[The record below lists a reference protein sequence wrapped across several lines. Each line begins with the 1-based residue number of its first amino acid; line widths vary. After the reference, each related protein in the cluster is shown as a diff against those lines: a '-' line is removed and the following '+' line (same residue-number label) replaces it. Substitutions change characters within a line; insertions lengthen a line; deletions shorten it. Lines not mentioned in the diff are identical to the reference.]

1 VGKEFDQKKKIIMK
15 KLYKYILLCL
25 LLIPSIGF
33 GQITTEPEFPNVN
46 SEITITFNSSKE
58 SRLGTFSGDL
68 YAHTG
73 VFIEGSTSWQHVI
86 GTWGDNSAQPQLTN
100 KGNGIY
106 ELVITPNIT
115 DYYSVANGEI
125 VTDITLVFR
134 STDSNSQTND
144 LTIKVFNDGLNV
156 SIASPAD
163 DTMVI
168 KNQSFQVVVKATA
181 NDNLTL
187 FLDGVQQETTTTNE
201 ISTSIQT
208 AVSGT
213 HELVAV
219 ATAGSEEARD
229 TIHFFVRE
237 DVVTEQMPTGIIPG
251 INYINDNTVTL
262 ALYAPNKEY
271 IYVIGDFTDWK
282 LNNAYQM
289 KKDGNHFWLTI
300 NSLTA
305 TKEYIYQYLID
316 GDIKI
321 ADPYAD
327 KLSDPW
333 NDKYIPETTY
343 PNLIEYPEG
352 ETTEIASV
360 FQTGQTNFT
369 WTDTGFTIPQKEDLV
384 VYELLIRDFTAA
396 GDIKTV
402 TDTLDYLERLGVNAI
417 ELMPFNEFEGN
428 DSWGYNPSFY
438 FAPDKAYGTKEDYK
452 AFINEC
458 HKRGI
463 AVLMDMVLN
472 HSFGQSPFLRMY
484 FDGTKPTADS
494 PWYNVDNNFENTAA
508 HWGYDF
514 NHTKQATKDLV
525 DRINTYWMNEY
536 HIDGFRFDF
545 TKGFSNTPHS
555 NSSDPW
561 GSQYDQPR
569 IDLLKRMATEIWNI
583 KSDAVVI
590 FEHLS
595 ENPEEKELAAHGIL
609 MWGNANHDY
618 SAATEGESSDFSR
631 TSWKNRGWDGP
642 KVLSY
647 MESHDEERMMYRNLT
662 EGNSLD
668 GYNVRSL
675 NTALSRIETAAAF
688 FLTIPGPKMIWQFGE
703 LGYDISINENG
714 RTGKKPIKWEYQDDP
729 NRKRVYQVFAALA
742 KIKKEEA
749 AFKSDDFTLNTN
761 QALKRIEINHAD
773 MDVRIIGNFDVKIGS
788 ISPKFSKTGTWY
800 DYISGKEISV
810 TDLDASIELAP
821 GEYHIYTT
829 KQLSTPNVISA
840 PVASDALIA
849 GTAKENETLTASY
862 SYSDA
867 NGDAEGA
874 SVYRWYRADDVNGL
888 NEIGINGATNTSY
901 TLGADDRHKF
911 IRFSVTPVAQ
921 TGELLSGKT
930 IYSDYSDAIISNV
943 NAPVASNLALSGEF
957 IQDAVLKASYI
968 YSDVEGDIEDSS
980 IIEWYRSDAVSG
992 TNETAILGANSLEYT
1007 ISRDDVGRYIRF
1019 SVTPVATSGELLTGN
1034 KVYSSYS
1041 QAIDYSTGIEDVV
1054 DEELIVYPNP
1064 VIDLLHLD
1072 NLKQVKR
1079 INLYS
1084 LTGKIILYKNNPDSN
1099 EIINLSHL
1107 SQGIYLIVFHL
1118 EDGSKL
1124 TKKVVKL

>member
-1 VGKEFDQKKKIIMK
+1 MK
-15 KLYKYILLCL
+15 KLYKYILLLL

-33 GQITTEPEFPNVN
+33 GQITTVPEFPNVN
-46 SEITITFNSSKE
+46 SEITITFDSSKE

-73 VFIEGSTSWQHVI
+73 VIIEGNTEWQHVI
-86 GTWGDNSAQPQLTN
+86 GDWGNNSSQPQLTN

-115 DYYSVANGEI
+115 DYYSVANGEV

-134 STDSNSQTND
+134 SGDGSSQTND
-144 LTIKVFNDGLNV
+144 LTIKIFQEGLNV
-156 SIASPAD
+156 SFASPAD
-163 DTMVI
+163 DTMVT
-168 KNQSFQVVVKATA
+168 KNQSFQVEVKATA

-187 FLDGVQQETTTTNE
+187 FLDGVQQETTTTSE

-213 HELVAV
+213 HELVAL
-219 ATAGSEEARD
+219 ATAGSEEARE

-237 DVVTEQMPTGIIPG
+237 DVVTEQMPAGIVPG
-251 INYINDNTVTL
+251 INYIDDNTVTL

-271 IYVIGDFTDWK
+271 IYAIGDFSNWEIDNT
-282 LNNAYQM
+282 YQM
-289 KKDGNHFWLTI
+289 KKDADHFWITI
-300 NSLTA
+300 DNLTA
-305 TKEYIYQYLID
+305 GKEYIYQYIID
-316 GDIKI
+316 GNIKI

-327 KLSDPW
+327 KLLDPW
-333 NDKYIPETTY
+333 NDKYISNETY
-343 PNLIEYPEG
+343 PNLLAYPADK
-352 ETTEIASV
+352 TTEIASV
-360 FQTGQTNFT
+360 FQTAQTSYN
-369 WTDTGFTIPQKEDLV
+369 WTDSGFVVPDEQDLV
-384 VYELLIRDFTAA
+384 VYELHIRDFVAT
-396 GDIKTV
+396 GNIKTV
-402 TDTLDYLERLGVNAI
+402 KDTLDYLERLGVNAI

-452 AFINEC
+452 AFVNEC

-494 PWYNVDNNFENTAA
+494 PWYNVDNNFENPAA

-514 NHTKQATKDLV
+514 NHTSQATKDLV

-561 GSQYDQPR
+561 GSKYDQQR
-569 IDLLKRMATEIWNI
+569 IDLLKRMATEIWNV

-595 ENPEEKELAAHGIL
+595 ENSEEKELAAHGIL

-618 SAATEGESSDFSR
+618 RAATEGESSDFNW
-631 TSWKNRGWDGP
+631 TSWKNRKWDGP

-647 MESHDEERMMYRNLT
+647 MESHDEERMMYHNLT

-703 LGYDISINENG
+703 LGYDISIDENG
-714 RTGKKPIKWEYQDDP
+714 RTGKKPIRWEYQDNP

-749 AFKSDDFTLNTN
+749 AFKSDNFTLTTN
-761 QALKRIEINHAD
+761 QLLKRIEINHAD
-773 MDVRIIGNFDVKIGS
+773 MDVRIIGNFDVKKGS

-800 DYISGKEISV
+800 DYISGKEINV
-810 TDLDASIELAP
+810 TDIDANIELAP
-821 GEYHIYTT
+821 GAYHIYTT
-829 KQLSTPNVISA
+829 KQLTTPHVISA
-840 PVASDALIA
+840 PVATDALIA
-849 GTAKENETLTASY
+849 GTAKENETLSASY
-862 SYSDA
+862 SYSDV
-867 NGDAEGA
+867 NGDVEGA
-874 SVYRWYRADDVNGL
+874 SVYRWYRADDLNGL
-888 NEIGINGATNTSY
+888 NEIGINGASNTSY

-921 TGELLSGKT
+921 TGELLKGKT
-930 IYSDYSDAIISNV
+930 IYSDYSDAIISLV
-943 NAPVASNLALSGEF
+943 NAPVASNLTLSNEF
-957 IQDAVLKASYI
+957 ILGDILKASYI
-968 YSDVEGDIEDSS
+968 YSDVEGDIEGSS
-980 IIEWYRSDAVSG
+980 IIEWYRSNDQSG
-992 TNETAILGANSLEYT
+992 TNETAILGANSKEYT
-1007 ISRDDVGRYIRF
+1007 ISREDVGRYLRF
-1019 SVTPVATSGELLTGN
+1019 AVTPVATSGELLTGN
-1034 KVYSSYS
+1034 KVYSDYS
-1041 QAIDYSTGIEDVV
+1041 QAIDYATGIEDVL
-1054 DEELIVYPNP
+1054 DEELRIYPNP
-1064 VIDLLHLD
+1064 VVDLVHLD
-1072 NLKQVKR
+1072 NLKQVDR
-1079 INLYS
+1079 ISIHS
-1084 LTGKIILYKNNPDSN
+1084 LDGKTILYKKNPDSN
-1099 EIINLSHL
+1099 EVLNLNQL
-1107 SQGIYLIVFHL
+1107 NQGIYIIVFDL
-1118 EDGSKL
+1118 EDGKRL
-1124 TKKVVKL
+1124 TRKIVKQ

>member
-1 VGKEFDQKKKIIMK
+1 MK

-25 LLIPSIGF
+25 LLVPTIGF

-46 SEITITFNSSKE
+46 SEITITFDSSKD
-58 SRLGTFSGDL
+58 SRLGAFSGEL

-73 VFIEGSTSWQHVI
+73 VFIEGSTDWQHVI
-86 GTWGDNSAQPQLTN
+86 GNWGDNNAQPKLTN

-115 DYYSVANGEI
+115 DYYSVASGEV

-134 STDSNSQTND
+134 SGDGSSQTND
-144 LTIKVFNDGLNV
+144 LTIKIFQEGLNV
-156 SIASPAD
+156 SFASPAD
-163 DTMVI
+163 DTMVT
-168 KNQSFQVVVKATA
+168 KNQSFQVEVKATA

-187 FLDGVQQETTTTNE
+187 FLDGVQQETTTTSE

-213 HELVAV
+213 HELVAL
-219 ATAGSEEARD
+219 ATAGSEEARE

-237 DVVTEQMPTGIIPG
+237 DVVTEQMPAGIVPG
-251 INYINDNTVTL
+251 INYIDDNTVTL

-271 IYVIGDFTDWK
+271 IYAIGDFSNWEIDNT
-282 LNNAYQM
+282 YQM
-289 KKDGNHFWLTI
+289 KKDADHFWITI
-300 NSLTA
+300 DNLTA
-305 TKEYIYQYLID
+305 GKEYIYQYIID
-316 GDIKI
+316 GNIKI

-327 KLSDPW
+327 KLLDPW
-333 NDKYIPETTY
+333 NDKYISNETY
-343 PNLIEYPEG
+343 PNLLAYPADK
-352 ETTEIASV
+352 TTEIASV
-360 FQTGQTNFT
+360 FQTAQTSYN
-369 WTDTGFTIPQKEDLV
+369 WTDSGFVVPDEQDLV
-384 VYELLIRDFTAA
+384 VYELHIRDFVAT
-396 GDIKTV
+396 GNIKTV
-402 TDTLDYLERLGVNAI
+402 KDTLDYLERLGVNAI

-452 AFINEC
+452 AFVNEC

-494 PWYNVDNNFENTAA
+494 PWYNVDNNFENPAA

-514 NHTKQATKDLV
+514 NHTSQATKDLV

-561 GSQYDQPR
+561 GSKYDQQR
-569 IDLLKRMATEIWNI
+569 IDLLKRMATEIWNV

-595 ENPEEKELAAHGIL
+595 ENSEEKELAAHGIL

-618 SAATEGESSDFSR
+618 RAATEGESSDFNW
-631 TSWKNRGWDGP
+631 TSWKTRAWDGP

-647 MESHDEERMMYRNLT
+647 MESHDEERMMYHNLT

-703 LGYDISINENG
+703 LGYDISIDENG
-714 RTGKKPIKWEYQDDP
+714 RTGKKPIKWEYQDNP

-749 AFKSDDFTLNTN
+749 AFKSDNFTLTTN
-761 QALKRIEINHAD
+761 QLLKRIEINHAD
-773 MDVRIIGNFDVKIGS
+773 MDVRIIGNFDVKKGS

-800 DYISGKEISV
+800 DYISGKEINV
-810 TDLDASIELAP
+810 TDIDANIELAP
-821 GEYHIYTT
+821 GAYHIYTT
-829 KQLSTPNVISA
+829 KQLTTPHVISA
-840 PVASDALIA
+840 PVATDALIA

-862 SYSDA
+862 FYSDV
-867 NGDAEGA
+867 NGDVEGA
-874 SVYRWYRADDVNGL
+874 SVYRWYRADDLNGL
-888 NEIGINGATNTSY
+888 NEIGINGASNTSY

-921 TGELLSGKT
+921 TGELLKGKT
-930 IYSDYSDAIISNV
+930 IYSDYSDAIISLV
-943 NAPVASNLALSGEF
+943 NAPVASNLTLSNEF
-957 IQDAVLKASYI
+957 ILGDILKASYI
-968 YSDVEGDIEDSS
+968 YSDVEGDIEGSS
-980 IIEWYRSDAVSG
+980 IIEWYRSNDQSG

-1007 ISRDDVGRYIRF
+1007 ISREDVGRYLRF
-1019 SVTPVATSGELLTGN
+1019 AVTPVATSGELLTGN
-1034 KVYSSYS
+1034 KVYSDYS
-1041 QAIDYSTGIEDVV
+1041 QAIDYATGIEDVL
-1054 DEELIVYPNP
+1054 DEELRIYPNP
-1064 VIDLLHLD
+1064 VVDLVHLD
-1072 NLKQVKR
+1072 NLKQVDR
-1079 INLYS
+1079 ISIHS
-1084 LTGKIILYKNNPDSN
+1084 LDGKTILYKKNPDSN
-1099 EIINLSHL
+1099 EVLNLNQL
-1107 SQGIYLIVFHL
+1107 NQGIYIIVFDL
-1118 EDGSKL
+1118 EDGKRL
-1124 TKKVVKL
+1124 TRKIVKQ